1 MSLATAD
8 DVAAALG
15 LADSSQF
22 TDSQSK
28 RLPMELARVERAF
41 LREAERDFVAG
52 PVRVQCTTV
61 GGWVTLFDPPA
72 GGIEPTVEDRN
83 GDELKVA
90 VSDGARLKI
99 SRRGWPLP
107 SGVIVNVSY
116 TAPAAPMSVK
126 AAIAAIVGRRLSV
139 EPGSAESKFTD
150 LTAGLDYRAKGA
162 AWVSSTA
169 ILTDDEKAEAR
180 SYRPVSSVVIVSR
193 WDDERSRW
201 LDGWGWNW
209 SIWRNVTF

>member
-15 LADSSQF
+15 FDDESSL
-22 TDSQSK
+22 TDSQQK

-41 LREAERDFVAG
+41 LREAERDFASG
-52 PVRVQCTTV
+52 PVRVQCTVV
-61 GGWVTLFDPPA
+61 GGWVTLPDSPA
-72 GGIEPTVEDRN
+72 DDVAPTVEDRD
-83 GDELKVA
+83 GKELSVL

-99 SRRGWPLP
+99 ARNNWALP

-116 TAPAAPMSVK
+116 TAPEPPEAVK

-150 LTAGLDYRAKGA
+150 LTAGSDYRAKGA

-169 ILTDDEKAEAR
+169 ILTEDEKCEAR
-180 SYRPVSSVVIVSR
+180 SYRPVAGTAIIAR
-193 WDDERSRW
+193 WDDDRRRW
-201 LDGWGWNW
+201 IDDWGWD
-209 SIWRNVTF
+209 WRLWPGRW